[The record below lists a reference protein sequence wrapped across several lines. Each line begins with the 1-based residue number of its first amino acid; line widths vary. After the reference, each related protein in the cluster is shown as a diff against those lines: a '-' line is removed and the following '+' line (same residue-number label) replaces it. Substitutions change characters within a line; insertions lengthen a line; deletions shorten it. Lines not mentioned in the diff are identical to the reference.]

1 MSAPEQKMLIS
12 IIVAMDKD
20 GGIGVDN
27 RLPWHLPDDL
37 KRFKRIT
44 MGHHLVVGRKTYESI
59 GKPLPGREMI
69 VLTRNPD
76 YEAPGCQ
83 LAHSLEDA
91 LRMAREHGEGEIFI
105 GGGAQIYAQVLPQA
119 DYLYLTRI
127 HVTTESD
134 VHFPPIDW
142 QAWIVEKRCYHP
154 SDANHTYA
162 FTYQRLRK
170 RHL

>member
-12 IIVAMDKD
+12 IIVAMDEN

-37 KRFKRIT
+37 KRFKRLT

-59 GKPLPGREMI
+59 GKPLPGREII

-83 LAHSLEDA
+83 IAHSLDEA
-91 LRMAREHGEGEIFI
+91 LRMAREHGEEEAFI
-105 GGGAQIYAQVLPQA
+105 GGGAQVYAQTLPRA
-119 DYLYLTRI
+119 DRLYLTRI
-127 HVTTESD
+127 HATTESD
-134 VHFPPIDW
+134 VHFPPIDF
-142 QAWIVEKRCYHP
+142 QAWIEEKRCYHP
-154 SDANHTYA
+154 VDAVHAYA
-162 FTYQRLRK
+162 FTYRRLRR

>member
-1 MSAPEQKMLIS
+1 MLIS
-12 IIVAMDKD
+12 IIVAMDEN

-37 KRFKRIT
+37 KRFKRLT

-69 VLTRNPD
+69 VLTRNPE

-83 LAHSLEDA
+83 IAHSLDEA
-91 LRMAREHGEGEIFI
+91 LRMAQAQGEAETFI
-105 GGGAQIYAQVLPQA
+105 GGGAQVYAQTLPRA
-119 DYLYLTRI
+119 DYLYLTRV
-127 HVTTESD
+127 HATTESD
-134 VHFPPIDW
+134 VRFPSIDF
-142 QAWIVEKRCYHP
+142 QAWIEEKRCYHP
-154 SDANHTYA
+154 ADSDHAFA
-162 FTYQRLRK
+162 FTYRRLRK